1 VGVAAVDKDQI
12 EDIIRDYLN
21 RCDIDLDVSFCGDRV
36 TVEVKILNPD
46 GGVLMKAKA
55 ADNLD
60 LH

>member
-1 VGVAAVDKDQI
+1 MDKDQI